1 MNLDGIK
8 NIIFD
13 LDGTLVDS
21 SEGITAA
28 TNYALAALNEPT
40 RAIEDIKK
48 YIGYPLESMCAA
60 FTDKPFP
67 EFWKHFRA
75 KAREIMA
82 DSARPLDGADIVIK
96 TLHERGYR
104 LAIGSTKISPHILAI
119 ARKLNWFDKIDV
131 FVGADDVDRVKP
143 APDAFLK
150 AMRLMGGNP
159 ENTIVIGDT
168 VNDIY
173 AAREASLK
181 TVAVKSVYGNDKDLL
196 ASNPDIMVDHILE
209 LLSIFK

>member
-1 MNLDGIK
+1 MNLDAIK
-8 NIIFD
+8 NLIFD
-13 LDGTLVDS
+13 LDGTLIDS

-28 TNYALAALNEPT
+28 TNYALTALNEPA

-48 YIGYPLESMCAA
+48 YIGYPLENMCAA

-67 EFWKHFRA
+67 EFWKHFRT
-75 KAREIMA
+75 KAREVMA
-82 DSARPLDGADIVIK
+82 DSARPLEGADIVIS
-96 TLHERGYR
+96 TLYERGYR

-119 ARKLNWFDKIDV
+119 ARKFNWSDKIDA
-131 FVGADDVDRVKP
+131 FVGADDVERVKP

-150 AMRLMGGNP
+150 AMKLMGGSP

-168 VNDIY
+168 VNDIC

-181 TVAVKSVYGNDKDLL
+181 TVAVKSLYGNNEELL
-196 ASNPDIMVDHILE
+196 ASHPDIVIDHLPE
-209 LLSIFK
+209 LLGIFK